1 MAELRK
7 TYEVKVVAEYYAT
20 IELDAGEDKSTEEIE
35 EMAWREFY
43 DTAHRASIEETS
55 IEDENQIC
63 DECGDEYVDDD
74 HECEE
79 EEKEEE

>member
-63 DECGDEYVDDD
+63 DECAEEYVEDD

-79 EEKEEE
+79 EEKEEA